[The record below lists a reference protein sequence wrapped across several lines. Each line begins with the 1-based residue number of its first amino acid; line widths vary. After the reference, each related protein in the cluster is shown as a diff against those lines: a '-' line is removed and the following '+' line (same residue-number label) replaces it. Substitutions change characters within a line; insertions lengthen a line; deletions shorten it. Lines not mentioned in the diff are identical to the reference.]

1 MDYLVNFKKMLTVAV
16 GLLFASCADAEY
28 LYWQVSNK
36 DTDSNVIDF
45 SFNGAYIL
53 AENGSGESQ
62 RFELYS
68 MGDWD
73 YESLGDAP
81 AAYLDMGG
89 GIESTGEVYANLDDL
104 GEGYSYFIE
113 LVNYDESSGTSTQV
127 AKSQGVSYSDLSN
140 YLTGNLGEVPGAA
153 VPWHGT
159 GFSGAVP
166 EPTSGALLLLG
177 AGLAAFKKRRNLK
190 DLLKRK
196 A

>member
-1 MDYLVNFKKMLTVAV
+1 MHTLRTFCLLAVA
-16 GLLFASCADAEY
+16 LAISALRADY
-28 LYWQVSNK
+28 LYWQLDS
-36 DTDSNVIDF
+36 TDLSGQDF
-45 SFNGAYIL
+45 IFNGAHVV
-53 AENGSGESQ
+53 AVDNQ
-62 RFELYS
+62 
-68 MGDWD
+68 
-73 YESLGDAP
+73 
-81 AAYLDMGG
+81 
-89 GIESTGEVYANLDDL
+89 TGEVKSDIAHYYVDKGQYELETYAEYGEDPDGNGTTGETYANIGDL

-113 LVNYDESSGTSTQV
+113 LINYDEGSGSYTQV
-127 AKSQGVSYSDLSN
+127 ATSEKVSYSDLSN
-140 YLTGNLGEVPGAA
+140 YLTGNLGEVPGAG